1 MSWSKSLSG
10 FADEQEKSLTAELRA
25 KALQALTMIFE
36 RSPVGDATY
45 WLSKPPAGYVG
56 GRFRGNNIVTAGETT
71 NRTDEVMDKSG
82 NTAMTQGR
90 AAIAATREP
99 FTYIT
104 IQNNLPYA
112 EALENGHSRQAP
124 LGIYSVTF
132 EALKHDF

>member
-10 FADEQEKSLTAELRA
+10 FADEQEKRLNAELRA

-71 NRTDEVMDKSG
+71 TRTD
-82 NTAMTQGR
+82 
-90 AAIAATREP
+90 
-99 FTYIT
+99 
-104 IQNNLPYA
+104 
-112 EALENGHSRQAP
+112 
-124 LGIYSVTF
+124 
-132 EALKHDF
+132 